1 MKKLLFIISIFAIVS
16 SCSSDETS
24 TPITPPAP
32 IIKYT
37 ITLSAGEGGTVS
49 TTGGEYEAG
58 QTVSVTATP
67 QGEYLFKD
75 WSDGNTDATRTI
87 TVSSNSTLTANF
99 EKKKYPLTVNIEGEG
114 EVLEEIVNAGR
125 TTDYDSG
132 TTVKLTAQAAAE
144 WVFVGWSGDIGDI
157 EPTEN
162 PIQLNITESKTVTAT
177 FERKKYPLSIII
189 RGEGI
194 VEEEIISTTKS
205 KEYES
210 SSVVR
215 MIAKPDDGWYFS
227 NWSGSVSSTINPLE
241 ISISEEKTIIADFKE
256 VNEYGKNAFGN
267 LYYSEINKTTSF
279 FTNNFVFN
287 YMYYDN
293 ISVFKRMDE
302 VYVDEESQIL
312 YPIDRKYLEPNYS
325 FPKGPSTKTF
335 FQHYGN
341 DLYYD
346 FNGDGSKEVYLI
358 YTASPFNYSEKK
370 DNRAIVMFYEG
381 IEQLSNLVSP
391 EDSDVFMPIKIE
403 DNIFRGR
410 ESVRKLLVADVDG
423 DKSYEIVN
431 LSTGKDYEPYPGDY
445 NSIFFPKKMTTK
457 LLDGE
462 KGFFHGGA
470 SGDIDN
476 DGDIDIIADGGQ
488 NDERG
493 KVFFVGW
500 LNDGRG
506 NFTYNRDVV
515 YNDTGDLGL
524 CETVELFDL
533 NNDGFLDIVSSCM
546 GYNKVDNLIIIFGN
560 GSGSYDYQTKKI
572 LFTSNNLDPLDI
584 DFYDIDNDNDYDILL
599 LSTITDT
606 PGDFG
611 AFAPYGGYAVNVL
624 INNDGVFTDS
634 TNKFLQNS
642 FVRAEGIKG
651 GFVQWLYL
659 HDLDDDGDIDICLNA
674 WYDKSDDF
682 LSKRDTKV
690 YWEKT
695 ENGFVKR
702 EIQY

>member
-1 MKKLLFIISIFAIVS
+1 MKKLLFGLSIFAIVL

-24 TPITPPAP
+24 TPVAPPPEP
-32 IIKYT
+32 IVKYT

-49 TTGGEYEAG
+49 TTGGEYESG

-67 QGEYLFKD
+67 QGEYLFRD

-99 EKKKYPLTVNIEGEG
+99 EKRKYPLTINFEGEG
-114 EVLEEIVNAGR
+114 EVIEEVVNAGR

-144 WVFVGWSGDIGDI
+144 WVFVGWTGDI
-157 EPTEN
+157 ESTEESVQML
-162 PIQLNITESKTVTAT
+162 IGESKEVTAT
-177 FERKKYPLSIII
+177 FEKKKYPLTVNIE
-189 RGEGI
+189 GEGE
-194 VEEEIISTTKS
+194 VLEEIIEAGRTTD
-205 KEYES
+205 YES

-215 MIAKPDDGWYFS
+215 LIAKPEDGWYFS

-241 ISISEEKTIIADFKE
+241 VLINEEKTITADFKE
-256 VNEYGKNAFGN
+256 INEYGNNTFGN
-267 LYYSEINKTTSF
+267 LYFSEINKTTSF

-287 YMYYDN
+287 YLYYDN
-293 ISVFKRMDE
+293 IDTFKKMDE
-302 VYVDEESQIL
+302 VYVDEENQII
-312 YPIDRKYLEPNYS
+312 YPIDRKYLEPKYS
-325 FPKGPSTKTF
+325 FPKGPSSNSF

-341 DLYYD
+341 ELYFD
-346 FNGDGSKEVYLI
+346 FNGDGSKEVYLT
-358 YTASPFNYSEKK
+358 YTASPFNFSERE

-381 IEQLSNLVSP
+381 IEQLSNIITP
-391 EDSDVFMPIKIE
+391 KDSDVFVPIKIE
-403 DNIFRGR
+403 GNIFRGR
-410 ESVRKLLVADVDG
+410 ESVRKLLVSDVDG
-423 DKSYEIVN
+423 DKSYEIIN
-431 LSTGKDYEPYPGDY
+431 ISTGKDVEPFPGDY
-445 NSIFFPKKMTTK
+445 NSIFSPKTMTTK

-476 DGDIDIIADGGQ
+476 DGDIDIISDGGQ

-500 LNDGRG
+500 LNDGSG

-533 NNDGFLDIVSSCM
+533 NNDGFLDIVSSCW
-546 GYNKVDNLIIIFGN
+546 GYNQVDNLIVIFGN
-560 GSGSYDYQTKKI
+560 GSGRYDYQTKKT

-606 PGDFG
+606 PGNFG
-611 AFAPYGGYAVNVL
+611 SFSPYGGYAVSVL
-624 INNDGVFTDS
+624 INNDGVFTDN
-634 TNKFLQNS
+634 TNSYLQNS

-651 GFVQWLYL
+651 GFIQWLYL
-659 HDLDDDGDIDICLNA
+659 HDLDNDGDIDICLNA